1 MKPGKFH
8 KTKKLRSKRK
18 TASFNTFEEKEA
30 FVKKIT
36 SNKAMQKSELQA
48 PAMKKQKF
56 PEKTKDSSLTH
67 KIIKNKFSSDGK
79 FKSIKKPTNECIPRI
94 KGLTDYRLPLLKL
107 GGAISITYLSL
118 FSLEVIFSSKEY
130 TLVKQSAPGFRPGWL
145 QDEVIAAY
153 LYNLRQKHLNMEF
166 IYPSEALALNK
177 FKKLRNLLAQVDSNN
192 IEYICIPYNDSGM
205 HWILAVLCVKAAT
218 VLILDPMVNEYQPF
232 NKAHQGAVYVA
243 SEILNHRF
251 QKQVEKVESIKHT
264 LQKDTNSCGVYC
276 CFYASQVLSSKCKVR
291 RCSS

>member
-107 GGAISITYLSL
+107 VAL
-118 FSLEVIFSSKEY
+118 
-130 TLVKQSAPGFRPGWL
+130 
-145 QDEVIAAY
+145 
-153 LYNLRQKHLNMEF
+153 
-166 IYPSEALALNK
+166 LALPIYHY
-177 FKKLRNLLAQVDSNN
+177 F
-192 IEYICIPYNDSGM
+192 
-205 HWILAVLCVKAAT
+205 H
-218 VLILDPMVNEYQPF
+218 
-232 NKAHQGAVYVA
+232 
-243 SEILNHRF
+243 
-251 QKQVEKVESIKHT
+251 
-264 LQKDTNSCGVYC
+264 
-276 CFYASQVLSSKCKVR
+276 
-291 RCSS
+291 

>member
-56 PEKTKDSSLTH
+56 PENDSSLTR
-67 KIIKNKFSSDGK
+67 KIIKNFFFSDGK

-118 FSLEVIFSSKEY
+118 FSLEVILSSKE
-130 TLVKQSAPGFRPGWL
+130 
-145 QDEVIAAY
+145 
-153 LYNLRQKHLNMEF
+153 
-166 IYPSEALALNK
+166 
-177 FKKLRNLLAQVDSNN
+177 
-192 IEYICIPYNDSGM
+192 
-205 HWILAVLCVKAAT
+205 
-218 VLILDPMVNEYQPF
+218 
-232 NKAHQGAVYVA
+232 
-243 SEILNHRF
+243 
-251 QKQVEKVESIKHT
+251 
-264 LQKDTNSCGVYC
+264 
-276 CFYASQVLSSKCKVR
+276 
-291 RCSS
+291 